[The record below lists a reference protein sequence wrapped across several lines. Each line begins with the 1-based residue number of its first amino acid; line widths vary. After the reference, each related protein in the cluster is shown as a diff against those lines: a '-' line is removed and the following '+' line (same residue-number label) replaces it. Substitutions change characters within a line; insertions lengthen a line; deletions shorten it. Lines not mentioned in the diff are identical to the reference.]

1 MMAVESPFFLKN
13 SKLEIKIMKIA
24 IQAADLDNER
34 IDGTRV
40 YLLNVLKY
48 LGKISS
54 KDEFFI
60 YHRNDFNPALEPADF
75 FNYKIKKLGNFKL
88 WTQTKF
94 AFNIW
99 RDQVDILWMPMHNL
113 PFFRSKTLKATVT
126 IHDLAFKK
134 FPQTFPKRDLLKL
147 NFLTDLAV
155 NFSDKIIAVSESTRG
170 DILKFYPKIKP
181 EKIRV
186 IYHGFDA
193 ELFQKKYPKEMEK
206 TVLERYTLDSK
217 KYFLYVGAI
226 QPRKNLP
233 VLIRAF
239 EIFKEERGGDCKL
252 VLAGGRAWCWEET
265 LDLVEKSSW
274 KKEIVLTEKISFE
287 DLAILYRNAR
297 LFVFPSLYEGFG
309 IPVLE
314 AFASGVPAVVARN
327 SSLTEVGG
335 EAAEYFQSDQPSD
348 LKEKLIGLI
357 TNEERQKELVA
368 KGKEQLGKFSWEKC
382 ARETWDYLTEK

>member
-1 MMAVESPFFLKN
+1 
-13 SKLEIKIMKIA
+13 MKIA
-24 IQAADLDNER
+24 IQAADLDNKR

-75 FNYKIKKLGNFKL
+75 PNYKIKKLGDFKL

-94 AFNIW
+94 AFSIR
-99 RDQVDILWMPMHNL
+99 RDKPDILWMPMHNL
-113 PFFRSKTLKATVT
+113 PFLRRRALKTIVT

-134 FPQTFPKRDLLKL
+134 FPRTFPKRDLLKL
-147 NFLTDLAV
+147 NFLTGLAV
-155 NFSDKIIAVSESTRG
+155 NFSDKIIAVSESTKA
-170 DILKFYPKIKP
+170 DILEFYPKIKP
-181 EKIRV
+181 EKIKV

-193 ELFQKKYPKEMEK
+193 ELFQKNYPEESEK
-206 TVLERYTLDSK
+206 AVLERYALESK

-239 EIFKEERGGDCKL
+239 EMYKEEQGGDYKL

-265 LDLVEKSSW
+265 LNLVKKSPW
-274 KKEIVLTEKISFE
+274 QKEIVLTDKIPFE
-287 DLAILYRNAR
+287 DLAILYRHAR

-314 AFASGVPAVVARN
+314 AFASRVPVVVAKN

-348 LKEKLIGLI
+348 LKEKISGLLE
-357 TNEERQKELVA
+357 NEELQKELVT
-368 KGKEQLGKFSWEKC
+368 KGESQLRKFSWEKC
-382 ARETWDYLTEK
+382 AQETWNYLTEK